1 MGAVSPRARQTR
13 LRACCGGLST
23 LRGAPPQHTL
33 GATICFGE
41 ERQVWTDLGWKFEP
55 GRAPK
60 ATIWASKM
68 APKSTIWGSPGAPGG
83 GPGHQNPPQKGVPE
97 GSGRALGSR
106 SLLGGFP
113 GPVLHDLGPLL
124 GGVLGPMLSH
134 FGDIFVALFWN
145 VLDITSGPLL
155 GAILSPTWTPIGD
168 QNPPGNALETKP
180 DAKQRKC

>member
-1 MGAVSPRARQTR
+1 MVPFKRI
-13 LRACCGGLST
+13 LST

-55 GRAPK
+55 GKAPK

-113 GPVLHDLGPLL
+113 GPVLHDLGSLL
-124 GGVLGPMLSH
+124 GGGPGAH
-134 FGDIFVALFWN
+134 VGPFWRYFRILFWS
-145 VLDITSGPLL
+145 VLDIASGPLL
-155 GAILSPTWTPIGD
+155 GAILRPTWTPNEA
-168 QNPPGNALETKP
+168 QKPPGNRLETRP
-180 DAKQRKC
+180 DAKQRKY